1 MTRKEAISYIH
12 NQIKN
17 ATPEQLRNI
26 ICGVHSPLCSND
38 CPLRQNINSCECAKI
53 IEEDENDRK

>member
-12 NQIKN
+12 SQIKN

-26 ICGVHSPLCSND
+26 ICGIHSPLCSND
-38 CPLRQNINSCECAKI
+38 CPLRQSGSCECAKI
-53 IEEDENDRK
+53 IDENKD

>member
-26 ICGVHSPLCSND
+26 ICGIHSPLCSNN
-38 CPLRQNINSCECAKI
+38 CPLRQNGSCECAKI
-53 IEEDENDRK
+53 IDENKD

>member
-26 ICGVHSPLCSND
+26 TCGINSPLCSNN
-38 CPLRQNINSCECAKI
+38 CPLRQNNSCECAKI
-53 IEEDENDRK
+53 MEETENDRK